1 MLRTLMG
8 KVHNVQEQMSNVSRE
23 MKTKNQKKMLEI
35 KNIVTEMKNALMGLS
50 VNWIQPRKDSV

>member
-1 MLRTLMG
+1 MG